1 MTQTSYIGLDLAWSE
16 RNATGAATLRGGP
29 AGATLIGQPEL
40 LYDLDAIVAYVTAQA
55 GAGPAIV
62 AVDAPLWVPNHAGR
76 RRAEAELSA
85 AFRAYQAGAHPANRS
100 LLTRGMNGG
109 VRGEQL
115 VERLR
120 AHGFQ
125 PADRIAAGTPGRL
138 ITEVYPHPAM
148 VAIFNLERTLKYKAK
163 PQRLRSERLAA
174 WECYQGGVRSLA
186 AADPPLH
193 GDLGLLAADVAGMN
207 GAALNRY
214 EDRIDALFCAYIA
227 LYAHRWGVAR
237 CRTFGTLAEGWIFTP
252 VPEGMQHAAC
262 NMQQ

>member
-1 MTQTSYIGLDLAWSE
+1 MTETRYIGLDLAWAE

-29 AGATLIGQPEL
+29 SGATLVGQPEL
-40 LYDLDAIVAYVTAQA
+40 LHDLDAIVAYVAAQA

-62 AVDAPLWVPNHAGR
+62 AVDAPLRVPNSAGR

-85 AFRAYQAGAHPANRS
+85 AFRAYQAGAHPANRT
-100 LLTRGMNGG
+100 LLARGVNGA

-120 AHGFQ
+120 DHGFQ
-125 PADRIAAGTPGRL
+125 PADRIAAGAPGRL

-148 VAIFNLERTLKYKAK
+148 VAIFNLERTLKYKAR
-163 PQRLRSERLAA
+163 PGRLLAERLAA

-193 GDLGLLAADVAGMN
+193 GDLRLLAVDVAGMP
-207 GAALNRY
+207 GAALKRY

-227 LYAHRWGVAR
+227 LYAHRWGAAR
-237 CRTFGTLAEGWIFTP
+237 CRTFGSLAEGWIFTP
-252 VPEGMQHAAC
+252 VPAQMGCPPGQ
-262 NMQQ
+262 